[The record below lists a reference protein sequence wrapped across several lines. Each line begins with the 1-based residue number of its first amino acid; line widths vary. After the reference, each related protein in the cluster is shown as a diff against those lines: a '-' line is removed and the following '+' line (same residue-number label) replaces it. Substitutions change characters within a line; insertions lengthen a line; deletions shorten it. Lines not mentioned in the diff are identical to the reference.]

1 MRWPLIRNSLLILLV
16 GTGLALAAKRGKT
29 EPEAPAPAAEAPAAT
44 QPATPPPGLF
54 TTPLPIAL
62 TGVPDGL
69 ATVSAQSCA
78 ACHGSV
84 HDQWA
89 GSAHNEAWNGK
100 AFQEALSRTG
110 GATACS
116 SCHLPLAQQHARLA
130 VGYIDG
136 DLGRPD
142 VRPNPS
148 WDATLMSEGVT
159 CAACHVREGTVIGV
173 RDIEGGPHAVVA
185 SAELSSPTLCAACHQ
200 LSWPGAD
207 RPIYDTY
214 GEWERSAFS
223 KAGVR
228 CQDCHMP
235 RVASPATATRFAAT
249 ASHGLERHAAR
260 ALTVLVQPA
269 SPEVTRGTPW
279 ALSVR
284 VLNTG
289 AGHNFP
295 TGSPFRAWR
304 LEMSLT
310 DAEGKALVAPWTH
323 DLGRRVSDQPPWTT
337 LSDSSIP
344 AGGELA
350 LSASF
355 NVDQKKKAGPARLQ
369 VDLVQRSGDKL
380 SGRDVDRTTLLAIP
394 VALH

>member
-1 MRWPLIRNSLLILLV
+1 MRWPLIRNTLLVLLV
-16 GTGLALAAKRGKT
+16 GTGIALAAKRGKT
-29 EPEAPAPAAEAPAAT
+29 QPEATVPATEPPAEAPVAA
-44 QPATPPPGLF
+44 PAPGLF

-62 TGVPDGL
+62 TQVPDGL

-84 HDQWA
+84 HDQWS
-89 GSAHNEAWNGK
+89 GSAHNKAWSG
-100 AFQEALSRTG
+100 ADFQAALSRTG
-110 GATACS
+110 GTTACS
-116 SCHLPLAQQHARLA
+116 SCHLPLTQQHARVA

-142 VRPNPS
+142 MRANPS

-159 CAACHVREGTVIGV
+159 CAACHVREGTVIGTRTV
-173 RDIEGGPHAVVA
+173 EGGPHAVVA
-185 SAELSSPTLCAACHQ
+185 SAELSSSTLCASCHQ

-235 RVASPATATRFAAT
+235 QVASLATATRFAAT
-249 ASHGLERHAAR
+249 ASHSLERQAAR
-260 ALTVLVQPA
+260 ALTVLVQP
-269 SPEVTRGTPW
+269 STPEVTRGTPW
-279 ALSVR
+279 ALTVR

-295 TGSPFRAWR
+295 TGSPFRSRR
-304 LEMSLT
+304 LEMSLVDT
-310 DAEGKALVAPWTH
+310 DGKALVPPWTH
-323 DLGRRVSDQPPWTT
+323 ELGRRVSDQPPWTT

-344 AGGELA
+344 AGGELN

-355 NVDQKKKAGPARLQ
+355 NVDQKKKAGQARLQ
-369 VDLVQRSGDKL
+369 VDLVQRSGDKAT
-380 SGRDVDRTTLLAIP
+380 GRDVDRTTLLAIP